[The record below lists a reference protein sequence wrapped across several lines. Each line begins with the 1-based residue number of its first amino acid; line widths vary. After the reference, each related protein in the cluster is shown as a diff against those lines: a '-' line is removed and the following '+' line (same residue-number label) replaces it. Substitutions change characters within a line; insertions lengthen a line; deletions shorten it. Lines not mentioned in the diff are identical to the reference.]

1 VRPPG
6 IFTKQRKAVQNALA
20 VRQVEMAAVVPAD
33 HLLPERHVPAAAIIR
48 IPSDGKDQPRLGL
61 VEKKIK
67 NGEDRN
73 VLFSPFFHRK
83 FDQVTEYLRIF
94 EAKF

>member
-1 VRPPG
+1 M
-6 IFTKQRKAVQNALA
+6 QNALA

-67 NGEDRN
+67 KRRGQKCT
-73 VLFSPFFHRK
+73 VFAVFSP
-83 FDQVTEYLRIF
+83 EI
-94 EAKF
+94 